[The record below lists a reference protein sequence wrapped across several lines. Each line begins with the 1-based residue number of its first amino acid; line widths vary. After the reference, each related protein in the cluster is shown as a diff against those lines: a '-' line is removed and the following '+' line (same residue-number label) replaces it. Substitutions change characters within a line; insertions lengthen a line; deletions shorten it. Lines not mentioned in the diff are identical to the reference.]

1 MSRTI
6 NRIVLHCTAT
16 INWDVQR
23 LLDYFHNE
31 RGWNHPGYHIVVS
44 EDGQRHDVLPVEEI
58 ANGARGFNE
67 DSLHISYLGGV
78 DENMDAKDTRTKEQK
93 ETLYELVKNFQYTL
107 QVPVLGHR
115 DLPDVEK
122 ACPSFDVNEWL
133 KEVNL

>member
-16 INWDVQR
+16 IDWDVDR
-23 LLDYFHNE
+23 LERYFYEE
-31 RGWNHPGYHIVVS
+31 RGWDHPGYHIVIDT
-44 EDGQRHDVLPVEEI
+44 DGQRHDILPVEEI
-58 ANGARGFNE
+58 ANGAKGFNE

-78 DENMDAKDTRTKEQK
+78 DENMEPKDTRTEAQK
-93 ETLYELVKNFQYTL
+93 NTLYEVVKNFQYTL

-122 ACPSFDVNEWL
+122 ACPSFDVENWL
-133 KEVNL
+133 KKVGL

>member
-16 INWDVQR
+16 IDWDVDR
-23 LLDYFHNE
+23 LEYYFYTE
-31 RGWNHPGYHIVVS
+31 RGWDNPGYHIVVS
-44 EDGQRHDVLPVEEI
+44 EDGQRHDILPVEEI
-58 ANGARGFNE
+58 ANGARGFNQ

-78 DENMDAKDTRTKEQK
+78 DENMEAKDTRTEQQRA
-93 ETLYELVKNFQYTL
+93 TLYELVKNFQYTL

-122 ACPSFDVNEWL
+122 ACPSFDVDAWL
-133 KEVNL
+133 TEVGL

>member
-16 INWDVQR
+16 IDWDVDR
-23 LLDYFHNE
+23 LEHYFYTE
-31 RGWNHPGYHIVVS
+31 RGWGHPGYHIVIDT
-44 EDGQRHDVLPVEEI
+44 DGQRYDLLPVEEI
-58 ANGARGFNE
+58 ANGAYGFNQ

-78 DENMDAKDTRTKEQK
+78 DENMEPKDTRTGAQQA
-93 ETLYELVKNFQYTL
+93 TLYELVKNFQYTL

-122 ACPSFDVNEWL
+122 ACPSFDVDAWL
-133 KEVNL
+133 TEVGL